1 VFALNVRANQKNQRL
16 RGGEV
21 FGNHTPPMK
30 GFIMKTQRLFN
41 QITQKTHMPFYND
54 GTLIFCTNQRIV
66 KKRFGKSGDTTSD
79 AEYRPW
85 KLAYADWK
93 TKAVHTL
100 ETGLP
105 EDVVHCNPM
114 FHVENDILHVSF
126 IAGFPN
132 EIAMNYLLY
141 GMHGPSWNA
150 LSEPK
155 SISGEFTSMGF
166 ISPRHV
172 CRGNAHSLSLTDRK
186 NGGRFRVNVP
196 FDAIFRATYD
206 PDRPTRIL
214 VTGMDEYDVYR
225 TLVYDMDA
233 DETLEIK
240 GPAPTY
246 KACLVGNR
254 IVFAYR
260 ESEDVE
266 DYQLCVAPLVLEA
279 TEKTITLQP
288 M

>member
-1 VFALNVRANQKNQRL
+1 
-16 RGGEV
+16 
-21 FGNHTPPMK
+21 
-30 GFIMKTQRLFN
+30 
-41 QITQKTHMPFYND
+41 MPFYND
-54 GTLIFCTNQRIV
+54 GTLIFCTSQRIV
-66 KKRFGKSGDTTSD
+66 RKRFRTRGDLTSE

-93 TKAVHTL
+93 TKAIRTL

-114 FHVENDILHVSF
+114 FYVEQGILHVSF

-132 EIAMNYLLY
+132 ETAMNYLLY
-141 GMHGPSWNA
+141 EMQGESWNS

-155 SISGEFTSMGF
+155 KVLEEFTSMGF
-166 ISPRHV
+166 ISPHHV
-172 CRGNAHSLSLTDRK
+172 CRGNAHSLSLIDK
-186 NGGRFRVNVP
+186 NKGNRFRVHTP
-196 FDAIFRATYD
+196 FDALFRATYD
-206 PDRPTRIL
+206 PDRPMRLLI
-214 VTGMDEYDVYR
+214 TGLDEDDQYR
-225 TLVYDMDA
+225 TLLYDIDSN
-233 DETLEIK
+233 ETLEIK

-260 ESEDVE
+260 ETEDVE
-266 DYQLCVAPLVLEA
+266 DYQLCVAPLVLEP
-279 TEKTITLQP
+279 TDMEITLEP